1 MVARLGDLWELGD
14 HRLLC
19 GDATSAADVDRVM
32 AGDRAR
38 LVATD
43 PPYLVNYTG
52 ERRAKGRSA
61 GKDWSHLYRE
71 ISGDQAGPFFRAVFD
86 QVVRVLDDRGAVY
99 CWHAHR
105 RVGLLQQ
112 IWTDVGL
119 LDHQL
124 LVWVKPTRVF
134 GRCMY
139 HHQHELCLFGWRK
152 GSKPRHDGRGDLTSV
167 WTVAGV
173 DVEASPASDVWCADW
188 EGKRRVVGNEHPTQK
203 PVELFARPMRKHTL
217 AGEICFEPFSGS
229 GSQLVAAEQLG
240 RRCRAIEIQP
250 AFVDV
255 AIRRWQTVTG
265 KPATLEGRTYDQV
278 ARTRG

>member
-1 MVARLGDLWELGD
+1 
-14 HRLLC
+14 
-19 GDATSAADVDRVM
+19 M
-32 AGDRAR
+32 AGERAR

-43 PPYLVNYTG
+43 PPYIVDYTG
-52 ERRAKGRSA
+52 ERTAKGRSA

-86 QVVRVLDDRGAVY
+86 QVVRVLDDHGAVY

-105 RVGLLQQ
+105 RAGLLQQ
-112 IWTDVGL
+112 VWTDVGL

-134 GRCMY
+134 DRCMY

-152 GSKPRHDGRGDLTSV
+152 GSKPRHDGRSDLTSV

-203 PVELFARPMRKHTL
+203 PVELFARPMRKHTV

-255 AIRRWQTVTG
+255 AVRRWQRVSG
-265 KPATLEGRTYDQV
+265 KPATLKGRTYDQV
-278 ARTRG
+278 AASRR